1 MSDETDRLFNGIDC
15 STTFMLDRIK
25 IYTSSALVSGNL
37 SISLVLIPES
47 FSCTISFPIWVYLG
61 IVWIQWIWDML
72 TLTGSISD
80 KIHIAFVISFSARA
94 VGSGSYSFVFITVKA
109 LRILLSSGVSNFL
122 A

>member
-61 IVWIQWIWDML
+61 IVWIQWIWDMF

-94 VGSGSYSFVFITVKA
+94 VGSGSYSFVFITVEA
-109 LRILLSSGVSNFL
+109 LGVLLSSGVSNFL